1 MEFNDL
7 IAAVVWQH
15 RKDSPQKRVQFVDI
29 PISLHACVIFE
40 EAFTAEQAGSS
51 AVAAA
56 GVYFHGFSLPSIDY
70 QTLIVPTPNR
80 TLAIRK

>member
-1 MEFNDL
+1 MLRSRIIPCLDV
-7 IAAVVWQH
+7 ADGRVV
-15 RKDSPQKRVQFVDI
+15 KGVQFVDI
-29 PISLHACVIFE
+29 TVSLHARVIFE